1 MGEYA
6 PITQELREYIR
17 DNTPIKGN
25 CWWQPEDTK
34 AVIACCDS
42 IDAIHRLLEAENE
55 RLRVE
60 LDRVLSEKDDA
71 APEKPRTIGKLQ
83 AEVTVTSHLDFEGL
97 ARDLEEAARAVRSVG
112 GDDE

>member
-6 PITQELREYIR
+6 PITQELRDGILHYTDFSGGAR
-17 DNTPIKGN
+17 V
-25 CWWQPEDTK
+25 QMSEDDFNEL
-34 AVIACCDS
+34 CYN
-42 IDAIHRLLEAENE
+42 IDAIHSSLEQENK
-55 RLRVE
+55 RLREE
-60 LDRVLSEKDDA
+60 LDRALSEQDDA
-71 APEKPRTIGKLQ
+71 APEKPRTVGKLQ